1 MNLTLPFATNF
12 GTEFWLDRED
22 RNRVKLQFATL
33 LHVVIILSL
42 IPYIVERVFSPE
54 SSMRNNQCTTRYVR
68 SISKRLPA

>member
-42 IPYIVERVFSPE
+42 IPYIVERCSPP
-54 SSMRNNQCTTRYVR
+54 
-68 SISKRLPA
+68 KAL